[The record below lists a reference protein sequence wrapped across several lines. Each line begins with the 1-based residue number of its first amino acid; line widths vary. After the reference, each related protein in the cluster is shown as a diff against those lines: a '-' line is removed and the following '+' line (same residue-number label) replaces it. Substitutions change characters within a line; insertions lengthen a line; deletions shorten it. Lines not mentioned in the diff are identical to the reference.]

1 MYRCSNNVRG
11 WVVSK
16 LLKRSAVCVAVVR
29 ALVSSRLREKGVEEF
44 RTLGL
49 ELAGT
54 RFISLPHRFGAT
66 MLWGA
71 AERQNAGAPREGWLE
86 YQRLGFEHGDP
97 LFDVP
102 VNEFSYVPAFIHP
115 PFHHLSSWEHCL
127 SSLSFRP
134 TLLSFIGLFLVSR
147 YNSLACSLFCVEKL
161 QGEGGGVKTALRSL
175 E

>member
-1 MYRCSNNVRG
+1 M
-11 WVVSK
+11 
-16 LLKRSAVCVAVVR
+16 VR

-54 RFISLPHRFGAT
+54 RFISLPHRFGAR

-71 AERQNAGAPREGWLE
+71 AERQNAGAPREREGWLE
-86 YQRLGFEHGDP
+86 YQRLGFEARDP
-97 LFDVP
+97 LLDVP

-115 PFHHLSSWEHCL
+115 SFHHLSPWEHCL
-127 SSLSFRP
+127 LSPPFLPSSPLFIHRFIPRLALQLSRVFS
-134 TLLSFIGLFLVSR
+134 LL
-147 YNSLACSLFCVEKL
+147 CEKIA
-161 QGEGGGVKTALRSL
+161 GREGVKTTIRSL

>member
-16 LLKRSAVCVAVVR
+16 LLKHSAVCVAVVR

-86 YQRLGFEHGDP
+86 YQRLGFEARDP
-97 LFDVP
+97 MFGVP

-115 PFHHLSSWEHCL
+115 SFHYLSSWEHCL
-127 SSLSFRP
+127 PPLSFRP
-134 TLLSFIGLFLVSR
+134 PFIHRFIPRLALQLSRVFSLLCGKIAQR
-147 YNSLACSLFCVEKL
+147 
-161 QGEGGGVKTALRSL
+161 R
-175 E
+175 